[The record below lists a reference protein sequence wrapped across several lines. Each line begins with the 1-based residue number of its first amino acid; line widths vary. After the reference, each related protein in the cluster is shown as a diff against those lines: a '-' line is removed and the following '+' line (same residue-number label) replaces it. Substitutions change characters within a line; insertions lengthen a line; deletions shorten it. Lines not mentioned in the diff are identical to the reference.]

1 MSDEEF
7 SPAVATVAKT
17 VDGSTVAVHVPST
30 FLANVATGWRT
41 LDRNIRFPHWAM
53 GITVVLS
60 DSPGACSMPAVFHHP
75 LTVCEA
81 EIDQLGHVNNL
92 VYLRWML
99 DAAVAHSKVQGW
111 PGTAYQ
117 QLGAGWVVRSHH
129 IEYHYPA
136 VLGNQVVVRTWVAD
150 MKRVTSLRR
159 FKILRID
166 PASPEENKPS
176 REILLATAAT
186 DWAFISFETRMPKRI
201 PPEVS
206 SAFEIVP
213 DPSPAAPV

>member
-1 MSDEEF
+1 
-7 SPAVATVAKT
+7 
-17 VDGSTVAVHVPST
+17 
-30 FLANVATGWRT
+30 
-41 LDRNIRFPHWAM
+41 
-53 GITVVLS
+53 
-60 DSPGACSMPAVFHHP
+60 MPALFHYP
-75 LTVCEA
+75 LTVVES

-99 DAAVAHSKVQGW
+99 DAAVAHSKAQGW

-117 QLGAGWVVRSHH
+117 ELGAGWVVRSHH

-159 FKILRID
+159 FKIFRVD
-166 PASPEENKPS
+166 PPTPPEGSLSETTPAANKPGK
-176 REILLATAAT
+176 EILLASAAT
-186 DWAFISFETRMPKRI
+186 DWAFISFQTRMPKRI

-213 DPSPAAPV
+213 DSPPATPSP